1 MTVSFMH
8 HGIPD
13 PILIQGQPAALL
25 EARATTATTES
36 LQEMRAY
43 HTTQFPDDWF

>member
-1 MTVSFMH
+1 MTVSYMH

-13 PILIQGQPAALL
+13 LILIQGQPAALL
-25 EARATTATTES
+25 EARATIATTES

-43 HTTQFPDDWF
+43 WSTQFRDDWL